1 MRRTEVRPI
10 LSRRAISALATPA
23 RRSFRISAAF
33 SPAVI
38 GRPRRLPF
46 CRACASPARVRSRK
60 NLLLN
65 SAEIA
70 SRPVTDRP
78 QRFQTPDQ
86 HGVDLAAARGF
97 HQLLTSLSPDRSG
110 ANIAHLHGDGPTR
123 AGRHIPAWCGSACG
137 GLLVGGRHAGGGAG
151 PEHFRRFPCP
161 AKNPMGFWF
170 LRRPVFRPFS
180 SDAPAW
186 PESILS
192 GQEDSSYYAAAGV
205 ASRASVSR

>member
-86 HGVDLAAARGF
+86 HGVDLAAAHGF

-123 AGRHIPAWCGSACG
+123 AGRHTPA
-137 GLLVGGRHAGGGAG
+137 
-151 PEHFRRFPCP
+151 EH
-161 AKNPMGFWF
+161 
-170 LRRPVFRPFS
+170 
-180 SDAPAW
+180 APASATSADHWSTRGRRVRRETFLPVCVAGRKRLLFLVDGKPVLQAFQAIRSIW
-186 PESILS
+186 PHMILS
-192 GQEDSSYYAAAGV
+192 GQEDSSYYAA
-205 ASRASVSR
+205 